1 MADEKEKLQESQG
14 VEQRSYVAPSRRGQV
29 SVAAYVSEDV
39 RRELRMIALEKG
51 TTVQR
56 LLCIG
61 INDLFEAN
69 SRQRLADEEERPRGG
84 AAQKRG

>member
-1 MADEKEKLQESQG
+1 MPDEKEDLQESQG
-14 VEQRSYVAPSRRGQV
+14 QEQRSYVAPSRRKQV
-29 SVAAYVSEDV
+29 SVTAYVSEDV
-39 RRELRMIALEKG
+39 RRELKMIALEKS

-56 LLCIG
+56 LLSIS

-69 SRQRLADEEERPRGG
+69 SRARLADEEDRPRGG

>member
-1 MADEKEKLQESQG
+1 MPDEKEDSQESRRP
-14 VEQRSYVAPSRRGQV
+14 EQRSYVAPSRRKQV
-29 SVAAYVSEDV
+29 SVTTYVSEDV
-39 RRELRMIALEKG
+39 RRELKMIALEKS

-56 LLCIG
+56 LLSIS

-69 SRQRLADEEERPRGG
+69 NRERLANEAERPRGG